1 MNTGVKG
8 NGSGTRNSEQR
19 ADSQRAENG
28 NGAGIQGMHR
38 HSNGVRVIALL
49 HSHSEYTQQREA
61 DTAKAEAEHAPAD
74 VVACHLSQNRREN

>member
-19 ADSQRAENG
+19 ADSQCAENS
-28 NGAGIQGMHR
+28 NSACIQGMHR

-49 HSHSEYTQQREA
+49 HSHSEYAQKREA
-61 DTAKAEAEHAPAD
+61 NAAQAEAEHAPTNIF
-74 VVACHLSQNRREN
+74 ACHLS

>member
-1 MNTGVKG
+1 MDTGVKG

-28 NGAGIQGMHR
+28 NGACIQGMHR

-49 HSHSEYTQQREA
+49 HSHSEYTQKREA
-61 DTAKAEAEHAPAD
+61 DAAQAEAEHAPGN
-74 VVACHLSQNRREN
+74 VFACHLS